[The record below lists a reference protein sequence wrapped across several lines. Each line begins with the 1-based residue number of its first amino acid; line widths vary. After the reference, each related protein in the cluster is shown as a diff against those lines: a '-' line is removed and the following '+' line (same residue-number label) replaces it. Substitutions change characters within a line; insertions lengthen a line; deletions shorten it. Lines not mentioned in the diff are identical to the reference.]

1 MILKAALTVCACKIR
16 VEDKS
21 RKGRKMRK
29 ATILMLAGVFS
40 ILIVQTNAIDTTD
53 LVAYWN
59 FDEDSGPTAH
69 DSAGTNDGTLLNG
82 PVWTTG
88 IVNGALEFDG
98 NNDYVDVGYL
108 GELSTWTISLWA
120 NSDTQGT
127 YHTFI
132 SQDQTSWNDDILF
145 GICPQGTSWSTRDK
159 IAVIFHR
166 ADYTEYVV
174 EDNEDIQIGQ
184 WYNTIVTYDG
194 STMILYV
201 NSIQKDSVV
210 ATDLVISDQRWTIG
224 RNPHDNYPSAFRQFD
239 GTIDEVILFDR
250 GLSAA
255 EVNDLYTYGIVEPN
269 LINIEIEGPNEV
281 AEETDTAYK
290 AIAVYDNNSTKDVT
304 DQAYW
309 AVMPDNY
316 ADINDSG
323 LLTTDQLIMPTE
335 DVTIYAE
342 YQEGNTIVQGEKDVQ
357 IFALCP
363 QGNALDF
370 DGVDDYVDTT
380 TLEEID
386 QPITISVWIKTY
398 ESGVNK
404 CIFGRNQAISPQ
416 GYFYENFLWINSESH
431 IYYGDRPGGGG
442 VSYLT
447 SIEPIQTNKWYHIG
461 ITRDASSYARLY
473 INGNL
478 DNSHVVYDY
487 DNTGVD
493 YRIGRINTGHYTFNG
508 KIDQLMIYNRVLSS
522 EEIQAAMLQG
532 PDFNEPNLIAYW
544 KFDKGSGQIA
554 HDSSG
559 NANDGYLGSDPCNP
573 DTSDPCWVEPGRPVP
588 CTLEGFVEKYLDSAL
603 DKKTTAL
610 ELIADAIADEWIAEN
625 ALEVYFHDRDFGNSS
640 KKDVVKAKQQINQA
654 IQHEEQAEDV
664 IDKSVENLEDAMDAL
679 DL

>member
-1 MILKAALTVCACKIR
+1 
-16 VEDKS
+16 
-21 RKGRKMRK
+21 
-29 ATILMLAGVFS
+29 MLAGVFS

-323 LLTTDQLIMPTE
+323 LLTTDQLVMPTE

-342 YQEGNTIVQGEKDVQ
+342 YEEANDIVQDEKDVT
-357 IFALCP
+357 IYALCP
-363 QGNALDF
+363 QGSALEF
-370 DGVDDYVDTT
+370 DGQDDYVNMGNDSSLKPNLPV
-380 TLEEID
+380 TL
-386 QPITISVWIKTY
+386 SAWIKLD
-398 ESGVNK
+398 ELNRFNW
-404 CIFGRNQAISPQ
+404 IISTDDRT
-416 GYFYENFLWINSESH
+416 SR
-431 IYYGDRPGGGG
+431 YYGIWFYVADYNRLNLGYGDGGIKTSSHRRTKVGTTEL
-442 VSYLT
+442 LT
-447 SIEPIQTNKWYHIG
+447 DEWYHVVAVIRGPADMG
-461 ITRDASSYARLY
+461 IY
-473 INGNL
+473 INGIDDSGTYSGTGGSLTYSSGDVYLGTSNDNNL
-478 DNSHVVYDY
+478 
-487 DNTGVD
+487 
-493 YRIGRINTGHYTFNG
+493 YRLDGL
-508 KIDQLMIYNRVLSS
+508 IDDVCIFDRALSAEEVADLMYFGAS
-522 EEIQAAMLQG
+522 
-532 PDFNEPNLIAYW
+532 PEPNLVAYW
-544 KFDKGSGQIA
+544 DFDEGEGQVA

-559 NANDGYLGSDPCNP
+559 NANDGYLGSDPCEP
-573 DTSDPCWVEPGRPVP
+573 DDSDPCWVESGAPLH
-588 CTLEGFVEKYLDSAL
+588 CTPRQIVVRNLRGAIERK
-603 DKKTTAL
+603 
-610 ELIADAIADEWIAEN
+610 AIAN
-625 ALEVYFHDRDFGNSS
+625 
-640 KKDVVKAKQQINQA
+640 QQINEA
-654 IQHEEQAEDV
+654 LERERASIRLLTDMRGRRHFVIEIYKSMRMEYLCKKKLHESAEA
-664 IDKSVENLEDAMDAL
+664 LRRAL
-679 DL
+679 DWLLDTAVPTWPQESSEPKHGDSGNRPEK